1 MTQVT
6 VDVKK
11 LMEAGAHYGH
21 QARRWNPKM
30 KEYLYGVSDGVHV
43 FDLIKTKELLT
54 EALLRLS
61 EVAKEGKTI
70 LIVGTKKQAKDK
82 VREVAQSTGCFF
94 VNERWLGGT
103 LTNFDQI
110 KKSTLKLAQM
120 KKKMEEGEY
129 KAYTK
134 KERLLIER
142 EIARLERFFGGV
154 SGMDKL
160 PDVIFVID
168 SKRQIGAVS
177 EANAKGVE
185 IIAIV
190 DSNSDPTKIDYP
202 IPMNDDATKALDYVL
217 DLVREAILIGK
228 KKPKGSKS
236 TI

>member
-54 EALLRLS
+54 AALLRLS
-61 EVAKEGKTI
+61 EVAKEGKII
-70 LIVGTKKQAKDK
+70 LIVGTKKQAKEK

-120 KKKMEEGEY
+120 KKKMEEGDY

-142 EIARLERFFGGV
+142 EITRLERFFGGV

-160 PDVIFVID
+160 PDIILIID

-217 DLVREAILIGK
+217 DLVRESILIGK